1 MLSWVTILSS
11 EIQRWQL
18 CTIRWWP
25 WPRFRFQKFGLKAG
39 NKKHPSALSLSN
51 EETWYTF
58 RQFKLVERRD
68 EERAELASDE

>member
-1 MLSWVTILSS
+1 MGDDIVIGDS
-11 EIQRWQL
+11 EVAAMYHKV
-18 CTIRWWP
+18 RWWP

-68 EERAELASDE
+68 EERAELASE